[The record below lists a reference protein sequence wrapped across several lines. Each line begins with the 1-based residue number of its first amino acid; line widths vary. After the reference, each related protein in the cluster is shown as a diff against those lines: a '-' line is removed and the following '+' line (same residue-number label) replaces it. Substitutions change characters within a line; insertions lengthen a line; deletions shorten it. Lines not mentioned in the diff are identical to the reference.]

1 MCSTAGLPP
10 TGVCLAFRVT
20 RVDPPRPGSVLVRL
34 WGRFQQRER
43 QPEYQRL
50 HSEIQSWAK
59 SARLGGG
66 GGGAAAAAG
75 AGVGRSVPAPPL
87 ETNERCLVEMS
98 DEWHRARVLSR
109 VGDDYTVF
117 TLDEGRA
124 LPVRARSLDRGKK
137 EFFQLPPEVVC
148 CILANLVPSA
158 GAGTTA
164 AVTTT
169 TTTTI
174 PEEDEEDGEEEKDQE
189 DGEDGGK
196 PPPRAGGPASWPP
209 GALSFFRALQGRTLD
224 AQIEAVLPNRLV
236 LVDVARVS
244 RQLCELGLAR
254 AIDRSAFRLL
264 VEMSTSRPCASFRKE
279 RLLSSSSSSSS
290 SVVVVVPG
298 GVGGGGGGGAGSGSE
313 AATLAM
319 PLPPLLLLPPPPPP
333 PLPLPPLPPGEA
345 GYSLNYFYPLLQV
358 DETVTV
364 RVTHVRYPDRFF
376 CQLRCHCP
384 ELERLHDSMHRY
396 YDSSSS
402 HRAADGP
409 RKLGSPCAAKS
420 ADGRWYRALIQQTL
434 SDGVLEVFYVD
445 YGDKEVVP
453 ARVVRK
459 LSPGYF
465 KMPVVTYPFALRDA
479 SDYGRGWSARHV
491 ELLKSL
497 ILRKVLQAKVEFYNS
512 VENVYYVTLYQED
525 GSTINAA
532 FSAQAEG
539 LVSGYCEESRV
550 KGDCQKLNALQCG
563 GDYLI
568 GDKRIEGVSKAK
580 ERISLLKNANLKMNA
595 FYDVLVEFVKDP
607 SEFWIRTMET
617 ASEFEKLMNSIAKK
631 YGNLGRNEG
640 LVKKPEPGLLCC
652 AKFKAD
658 NLFYRAVI
666 TEILDGQFRVF
677 FIDYGNME
685 VVDWHDVKALLPEY
699 RKLPALAVKCCLAD
713 LAPKEGTWNRE
724 AIAYFEKA
732 VFEKHLVVHV
742 LEKEMDKYLIELLD
756 VEDEGEPS
764 VNKLILQAG
773 YADRKEVKV
782 SNFNSKSLDL
792 LGHSHVSHSSE
803 EIALTYGRSKKNKLE
818 QRPMTPEKV
827 KPFTEYCSTPAV
839 GSSDSLTALLL
850 GHGEFEGNAR
860 TEMMEPII
868 TESPYKQEYLKVGS
882 TVDVQ
887 VSYID
892 EPGDF
897 WCQMTKNTHELK
909 ILMSKMQ
916 EYYNTHEDHFQ
927 PGQPACVV
935 KYSEDGKWYRALTLG
950 KVIVM
955 EVDVLYIDYGNRER
969 VPLSDLRAIRPE
981 FLLFKGQAFR
991 CSLYNIIQPMGPD
1004 PFMWNED
1011 SIAAF
1016 QEFIDNALS
1025 LYMEL
1030 KCTVYALT
1038 VVDGK
1043 GLCNVVD
1050 LNTPFQSACQLLIE
1064 RGLAKFVG
1072 SPSILAPSVSLYTY
1086 YYSTH
1091 DVKIG
1096 SEEEMYVSHVAS
1108 PTKFYCLLGRN
1119 LGILDKLADKVNKLS
1134 SKMQGYNFSQ
1144 GVDPICLAKYT
1155 DNRWYRALAWPIQD
1169 RIRVSFVD
1177 YGNKLD
1183 IDKDDLLPIPNS
1195 AKDVKFLPMQ
1205 AIKCG
1210 LSDIPVDL
1218 SLDIIIWFK
1227 KAVMDKPLKAVVVA
1241 KETDGKLI
1249 VEIYDGNMQINA
1261 KIKEQL
1267 CLQSTSEIK
1276 TNGNAARQKN
1286 KNEKSCSPYMAKS
1299 DHEPLPLKRRIV
1311 EDQGDSRETE
1321 KVTGSTCKQDRWK
1334 NRTEFILQTE
1344 EAGLKKC
1351 VPNKICTKNTKESS
1365 DVKSSVEIADHKFD
1379 GSCVENIS
1387 KKNTSYLTKPWPKV
1401 TVIPLIALKPGFKS
1415 EVSVSH
1421 VISPSQFFV
1430 QLPQNE
1436 DKVIAMEEKLNACNA
1451 NDKKVG
1457 SFQIGDVVCAEFPED
1472 GSQYRAVVTQICNDF
1487 VSVEYIDYGNTATV
1501 DASKI
1506 FPLSKEFLEVQRLSI
1521 PCFLTGFQE
1530 TRVRESSEEA
1540 ISEFIKRTNKTGITC
1555 EFIQQCGQLWE
1566 VHLYD
1571 GQGSIADLLNGFVF
1585 RRGTQYSQQ
1594 PTEYPVIDV
1603 RPASKFNAYV
1613 FEVKSPQQFWCQ
1625 FKTTGDG
1632 FFIES
1637 LEKTKD
1643 DCHDLQSKDDLT
1655 PKAGDLFMVKS
1666 KAYNNWATC
1675 EVVQVCNG
1683 VVEVLFLK
1691 EGIKEEVNSEDMKE
1705 VTPAFT
1711 LTYECKLHGLFPI
1724 DGNNWSENAIE
1735 LFETLVLHKTVTVK
1749 VISVSEANILEVAI
1763 YENLD
1768 NVVRNRLTASGFGVE
1783 KLNVSDTASYGRYI
1797 RKIPL
1802 VGQAIEGYITAAESP
1817 SYFWCQYSTPEIQ
1830 MLSKRMQEVGALG
1843 NTNRELLSNI
1853 SVGDSCF
1860 CKYCEDEQWYRAEVK
1875 KINGSILS
1883 LQYVDYGNEDD
1894 VKIEQVKKLP
1904 KELLKIPTQSFPC
1917 CLSGYDLS
1925 KGSWKDGAVDALL
1938 HLSDQLLK
1946 VTVVENEC
1954 GNSSTPS
1961 LLYVQIK
1968 YIGGIINDI
1977 VRHLWNPHTD
1987 EYEESS
1993 QICVED
1999 SLCTGQLTPVQ
2010 SSPGGLNP
2018 EDKLLVQATTSNI
2031 MCSDVPNAENF
2042 VSFTQS
2048 DDEEEVHLKSPA
2060 AYISEENSE
2069 CIINLQSIEL
2079 SPVEDSTDNEVQML
2093 NTSKIHELVL
2103 SSIPTEDTIETVVGN
2118 FEEAVPSGPDEG
2130 IPTIQTCMDQY
2141 SSNSQAEDA
2150 DLKNEALFLEQGTHK
2165 ASEHL
2170 QGSVQTIDLYEEIF
2184 KCQHDQPFT
2193 EEIGDDSM
2201 TRILISHDDDD
2212 YYEDQNS
2219 SEAQV
2224 NSSETEEQF
2233 ETATTNENPEGTATL
2248 NICPLED
2255 ENKILPCA
2263 ATFSDVMTKGL
2274 QIAVTEKDDAEKEE
2288 SIPLKVP
2295 ATVTINTSVEKG
2307 SPLLILQADIDVT
2320 FVELQNESEHQ
2331 GSRSSYPNPSTDVSQ
2346 KEIVSSEVHC
2356 EEEDCQM
2363 LHSHVAMTAAVGSVE
2378 LDKEQL
2384 INGAS
2389 IQVSD
2394 AVFPSTKSEVASL
2407 KHFTDQNQ
2415 EHQLTPFASLPTSEN
2430 LSEFE
2435 NLSNKNVETNT
2446 CIVESTSAAESVDSL
2461 Q

>member
-1 MCSTAGLPP
+1 MELPVCEEKHWKETAEGAVHRGRIPMCSTAGLPP

-50 HSEIQSWAK
+50 HSDIQSWAK
-59 SARLGGG
+59 AARLV
-66 GGGAAAAAG
+66 GGGAG
-75 AGVGRSVPAPPL
+75 CSVPAPPL
-87 ETNERCLVEMS
+87 ETNERCLVDMAG
-98 DEWHRARVLSR
+98 EWHRARVLSR

-137 EFFQLPPEVVC
+137 DFFQLPPEVVC
-148 CILANLVPSA
+148 CILANLVPA
-158 GAGTTA
+158 PGAACGNSNA
-164 AVTTT
+164 A
-169 TTTTI
+169 
-174 PEEDEEDGEEEKDQE
+174 EEEEEEREDVEQEKVPEDGEE
-189 DGEDGGK
+189 GGK
-196 PPPRAGGPASWPP
+196 PRGGAASWAP
-209 GALSFFRALQGRTLD
+209 AAISFFRALQGRTLETLV
-224 AQIEAVLPNRLV
+224 EAVLPNRLV
-236 LVDVARVS
+236 LVEVARVS

-254 AIDRSAFRLL
+254 AIDRGAFRLM
-264 VEMSTSRPCASFRKE
+264 VEMATSRPCGAAAAACGASFRKE
-279 RLLSSSSSSSS
+279 RAPPPL
-290 SVVVVVPG
+290 
-298 GVGGGGGGGAGSGSE
+298 VGGE
-313 AATLAM
+313 AASSLG
-319 PLPPLLLLPPPPPP
+319 LPPPPPS
-333 PLPLPPLPPGEA
+333 EA

-396 YDSSSS
+396 YDNS
-402 HRAADGP
+402 RAAEAP
-409 RKLGSPCAAKS
+409 RRLGSPCAAKS

-434 SDGVLEVFYVD
+434 ADGVLEVFYVD
-445 YGDKEVVP
+445 YGDREVVP

-497 ILRKVLQAKVEFYNS
+497 ILRRVLQAKVEFYNS

-525 GSTINAA
+525 GSTVNSA
-532 FSAQAEG
+532 FSAQTES
-539 LVSGYCEESRV
+539 LMSGYSEEIRLRAD
-550 KGDCQKLNALQCG
+550 GQKLNALQCG

-568 GDKRIEGVSKAK
+568 GDRRTEGLAVKPK
-580 ERISLLKNANLKMNA
+580 DRISLLKNANLKLNA

-631 YGNLGRNEG
+631 YGSLSRNEG

-666 TEILDGQFRVF
+666 TEILDGHFRVF

-724 AIAYFEKA
+724 AVTYFEKA

-764 VNKLILQAG
+764 VNKLILLAG
-773 YADRKEVKV
+773 FADRKEFKV
-782 SNFNSKSLDL
+782 SNFNSKNLDL
-792 LGHSHVSHSSE
+792 LGNLHISHSSE
-803 EIALTYGRSKKNKLE
+803 EIVHSYGRSKKDNLE
-818 QRPMTPEKV
+818 QRPMTPEKNQ
-827 KPFTEYCSTPAV
+827 PFTEYCGTPTV
-839 GSSDSLTALLL
+839 GLSDSLTTLFSSQ
-850 GHGEFEGNAR
+850 GEFEGNDKA
-860 TEMMEPII
+860 EMLESVIM
-868 TESPYKQEYLKVGS
+868 ESPYKQEYLKVGS

-909 ILMSKMQ
+909 ILMSKIQ
-916 EYYNTHEDHFQ
+916 EYYNIHEDNFQ
-927 PGQPACVV
+927 PGQSACIVR
-935 KYSEDGKWYRALTLG
+935 YSEDGKWYRALILG
-950 KVIVM
+950 KVNVT

-969 VPLSDLRAIRPE
+969 VPMSELRLIKPE

-1038 VVDGK
+1038 VVEGK

-1134 SKMQGYNFSQ
+1134 SKMQGYTFSQ

-1249 VEIYDGNMQINA
+1249 VELYDGNMQINA

-1267 CLQSTSEIK
+1267 CLQNTSETK
-1276 TNGNAARQKN
+1276 TNGSAGRQKN
-1286 KNEKSCSPYMAKS
+1286 KNEKSCTPYMAKS
-1299 DHEPLPLKRRIV
+1299 EHEPLPLKRRV
-1311 EDQGDSRETE
+1311 AEDQGDIREAE
-1321 KVTGSTCKQDRWK
+1321 KITISACKQDRWK
-1334 NRTEFILQTE
+1334 NRTELISQTE
-1344 EAGLKKC
+1344 EAGLKKF
-1351 VPNKICTKNTKESS
+1351 VHSKICTKNTKESS
-1365 DVKSSVEIADHKFD
+1365 DLKSSMVIVDHKLD
-1379 GSCVENIS
+1379 DNWVESPNG
-1387 KKNTSYLTKPWPKV
+1387 KKVNFATPWPKL
-1401 TVIPLIALKPGFKS
+1401 TDLPLMTLNGGFKS
-1415 EVSVSH
+1415 GVSVSH
-1421 VISPSQFFV
+1421 VINPSHFFV
-1430 QLPQNE
+1430 QLLQNE
-1436 DKVIAMEEKLNACNA
+1436 DNITVMEEKLNACNT
-1451 NDKKVG
+1451 NDRKVG
-1457 SFQIGDVVCAEFPED
+1457 SFEIGDVVCAEFPED
-1472 GSQYRAVVTQICNDF
+1472 GSRYRAVVTQICDNL

-1501 DASKI
+1501 DASKV
-1506 FPLSKEFLEVQRLSI
+1506 FALSKDFLKVHRLSI
-1521 PCFLTGFQE
+1521 PCFLAGFQDSSF
-1530 TRVRESSEEA
+1530 RESSEEA
-1540 ISEFIKRTNKTGITC
+1540 LSEFIKRTNKTRITC
-1555 EFIQQCGQLWE
+1555 EFMQPCGQLWE

-1571 GQGSIADLLNGFVF
+1571 DHGSIADLFNNFEF
-1585 RRGTQYSQQ
+1585 RSGTPYSHQS
-1594 PTEYPVIDV
+1594 TEYPVIDI
-1603 RPASKFNAYV
+1603 RPSKYNAYV
-1613 FEVKSPQQFWCQ
+1613 FAVKSPQQFWCQ
-1625 FKTTGDG
+1625 FKTTSDG
-1632 FFIES
+1632 IFIES
-1637 LEKTKD
+1637 L
-1643 DCHDLQSKDDLT
+1643 DLQSKEDLN
-1655 PKAGDLFMVKS
+1655 PKAGNLCMVKR
-1666 KAYNNWATC
+1666 KAHNNWATC
-1675 EVVQVCNG
+1675 EIVQKVCDG
-1683 VVEVLFLK
+1683 VVVVHFLR
-1691 EGIKEEVNSEDMKE
+1691 EDIKEEVNSIDIKD
-1705 VTPAFT
+1705 VTPAFA

-1724 DGNNWSENAIE
+1724 DGNSWSNEAIE
-1735 LFETLVLHKTVTVK
+1735 LFKTLVLYKTVTVK
-1749 VISVSEANILEVAI
+1749 VISISEDNVLEIAL
-1763 YENLD
+1763 YDYLD
-1768 NVVRNRLTASGFGVE
+1768 NVRNRLIASGFIIE
-1783 KLNVSDTASYGRYI
+1783 KLNVCVSDAPSYGRYI
-1797 RKIPL
+1797 KKLPL
-1802 VGQAIEGYITAAESP
+1802 VGQTIEGYITAAESP
-1817 SYFWCQYSTPEIQ
+1817 CYFWCQYSSPEVQ
-1830 MLSKRMQEVGALG
+1830 MLSKRMQEVGVLG
-1843 NTNRELLSNI
+1843 VTNRELLSDI

-1860 CKYCEDEQWYRAEVK
+1860 CKYCEDGQWYRAEVK
-1875 KINGSILS
+1875 KVNGGILS

-1894 VKIEQVKKLP
+1894 VGIQQVKKMP
-1904 KELLKIPTQSFPC
+1904 NELLKIPTQSFLC
-1917 CLSGYDLS
+1917 CLSGYDLAN
-1925 KGSWKDGAVDALL
+1925 GSWKDGAVDALL
-1938 HLSDQLLK
+1938 NLSDQLLK
-1946 VTVVENEC
+1946 VTVVEDEC
-1954 GNSSTPS
+1954 KNRSLPS
-1961 LLYVQIK
+1961 LLHVQIE
-1968 YIGGIINDI
+1968 YVDGIINDI
-1977 VRHLWNPHTD
+1977 VRNFWNPHSEKYD
-1987 EYEESS
+1987 ESS
-1993 QICVED
+1993 EISD
-1999 SLCTGQLTPVQ
+1999 KNSISTDQLTPVM
-2010 SSPGGLNP
+2010 SSPDGLNL
-2018 EDKLLVQATTSNI
+2018 EDKLLMQAITSNI
-2031 MCSDVPNAENF
+2031 TCSEIPNTENY
-2042 VSFTQS
+2042 VTSCKLH
-2048 DDEEEVHLKSPA
+2048 DEEWMHLKSPA
-2060 AYISEENSE
+2060 IIRPEENTEST
-2069 CIINLQSIEL
+2069 INLPSIQQ
-2079 SPVEDSTDNEVQML
+2079 SPVMDVIDNEVHTL
-2093 NTSKIHELVL
+2093 ITSKTLESAAL
-2103 SSIPTEDTIETVVGN
+2103 SSISTEDTVGVDS
-2118 FEEAVPSGPDEG
+2118 FEGAVSSGSDEG
-2130 IPTIQTCMDQY
+2130 MSTTQACMDQY
-2141 SSNSQAEDA
+2141 SLSDQIEDA
-2150 DLKNEALFLEQGTHK
+2150 GHKEAQGTLK
-2165 ASEHL
+2165 TSEFL
-2170 QGSVQTIDLYEEIF
+2170 QSSVQTIDLYEEIF
-2184 KCQHDQPFT
+2184 KCQQDQPFT
-2193 EEIGDDSM
+2193 EEIGDGDDSM
-2201 TRILISHDDDD
+2201 TRILISHDEDDD
-2212 YYEDQNS
+2212 YYEEQNF

-2233 ETATTNENPEGTATL
+2233 VTVTSPTL
-2248 NICPLED
+2248 NICPEED

-2263 ATFSDVMTKGL
+2263 TTLSGVMNKEL
-2274 QIAVTEKDDAEKEE
+2274 QIAITERDTEQEE
-2288 SIPLKVP
+2288 NIPLKDTF
-2295 ATVTINTSVEKG
+2295 AGMEKG
-2307 SPLLILQADIDVT
+2307 SPLLKLQANYDINC
-2320 FVELQNESEHQ
+2320 VEVRNENEHQ
-2331 GSRSSYPNPSTDVSQ
+2331 SSGSNYPNLSTDVSL
-2346 KEIVSSEVHC
+2346 KEIVGSEVHC
-2356 EEEDCQM
+2356 ENEDGQM
-2363 LHSHVAMTAAVGSVE
+2363 LHSHVAKKAVDSVA

-2384 INGAS
+2384 IHGAS
-2389 IQVSD
+2389 IKVSD
-2394 AVFPSTKSEVASL
+2394 GLLPSTKSEVAFL
-2407 KHFTDQNQ
+2407 NHLMVQNPKH
-2415 EHQLTPFASLPTSEN
+2415 HQLMSFAALSASEKLN
-2430 LSEFE
+2430 KFE
-2435 NLSNKNVETNT
+2435 NLSNINAETNS
-2446 CIVESTSAAESVDSL
+2446 CITVEGTSTAESVDSL

>member
-1 MCSTAGLPP
+1 MCSTAGWPP
-10 TGVCLAFRVT
+10 TGVCLALRVT

-34 WGRFQQRER
+34 WGRFQQRDR

-59 SARLGGG
+59 SGQLGGG
-66 GGGAAAAAG
+66 GGGAVGVAG
-75 AGVGRSVPAPPL
+75 AGRSVTAAPL
-87 ETNERCLVEMS
+87 ETNERCLVEVS
-98 DEWHRARVLSR
+98 GEWHRARVLSR

-124 LPVRARSLDRGKK
+124 LPARGRSLDRGKK
-137 EFFQLPPEVVC
+137 DFFQLPPEVVC
-148 CILANLVPSA
+148 CILANLVPA
-158 GAGTTA
+158 AGPPAAAEEHQQELEELEKQQEEEEGGERKKEPEDDDEEEGGTKAPLPGGAGSGA
-164 AVTTT
+164 AT
-169 TTTTI
+169 
-174 PEEDEEDGEEEKDQE
+174 
-189 DGEDGGK
+189 
-196 PPPRAGGPASWPP
+196 SWPP
-209 GALSFFRALQGRTLD
+209 GALSFLRALQGRTLD
-224 AQIEAVLPNRLV
+224 AQVEAVLPNRLV
-236 LVDVARVS
+236 LVEVVRVS

-264 VEMSTSRPCASFRKE
+264 VEMSTSRPSGGPFRKE
-279 RLLSSSSSSSS
+279 RLLSLASSASSSLAAL
-290 SVVVVVPG
+290 G
-298 GVGGGGGGGAGSGSE
+298 GSGTAE
-313 AATLAM
+313 AGGSSAALA
-319 PLPPLLLLPPPPPP
+319 PRSLLPPPPPS
-333 PLPLPPLPPGEA
+333 EA

-384 ELERLHDSMHRY
+384 ELERLHDSMYRY
-396 YDSSSS
+396 YDNNSSI
-402 HRAADGP
+402 RAADGP
-409 RKLGSPCAAKS
+409 PRRLGSPCAAKS
-420 ADGRWYRALIQQTL
+420 GDGRWYRALIQQTL
-434 SDGVLEVFYVD
+434 SDGVHEVFYVD
-445 YGDKEVVP
+445 YGDREVVP

-497 ILRKVLQAKVEFYNS
+497 ILRRVLQAKVEFYNS

-532 FSAQAEG
+532 FNAQAEG
-539 LVSGYCEESRV
+539 LAPGHCEEGRL
-550 KGDCQKLNALQCG
+550 KGDYQKLNALQCG
-563 GDYLI
+563 GNYLI
-568 GDKRIEGVSKAK
+568 GDRRIEGVAKAK
-580 ERISLLKNANLKMNA
+580 DRISLLKNANLKLNA
-595 FYDVLVEFVKDP
+595 FYDVLVEFVKNP

-658 NLFYRAVI
+658 HLFYRAVI

-713 LAPKEGTWNRE
+713 LSPKEGTWSRE

-773 YADRKEVKV
+773 YADRKELKI
-782 SNFNSKSLDL
+782 SNFSSKNLDL
-792 LGHSHVSHSSE
+792 LGHLHISHSSE
-803 EIALTYGRSKKNKLE
+803 ELDHSYGRSKKDTLE

-827 KPFTEYCSTPAV
+827 KPFTEYYGTPAV
-839 GSSDSLTALLL
+839 SSNDSLTTLLSDQ
-850 GHGEFEGNAR
+850 GAFEGNVR
-860 TEMMEPII
+860 IEMMESVI

-897 WCQMTKNTHELK
+897 WCQMTKNAHELK
-909 ILMSKMQ
+909 ILMSKIQ
-916 EYYNTHEDHFQ
+916 EYYNTHEDNFQ
-927 PGQPACVV
+927 PDQSACIV
-935 KYSEDGKWYRALTLG
+935 KYSEDGKWYRALALG
-950 KVIVM
+950 KVIAM

-969 VPLSDLRAIRPE
+969 VVISDLRTIRPE

-1072 SPSILAPSVSLYTY
+1072 SPSVLAPSVSLYTY

-1119 LGILDKLADKVNKLS
+1119 LGILDKLAYKVNKLS
-1134 SKMQGYNFSQ
+1134 SNMQGYNFSQ

-1218 SLDIIIWFK
+1218 SVDIIIWFK

-1249 VEIYDGNMQINA
+1249 VELYDGNMQINA

-1267 CLQSTSEIK
+1267 CLQSTSETK
-1276 TNGNAARQKN
+1276 TNGNAGRQKN
-1286 KNEKSCSPYMAKS
+1286 KNEKSCSPYIPKS
-1299 DHEPLPLKRRIV
+1299 DHEPLPLKRCIV
-1311 EDQGDSRETE
+1311 EDQFDSRETD
-1321 KVTGSTCKQDRWK
+1321 KVTVSTCKQDRWK
-1334 NRTEFILQTE
+1334 NRTEVISETE

-1351 VPNKICTKNTKESS
+1351 VPNKICTKNAKESS
-1365 DVKSSVEIADHKFD
+1365 NVKFIVEIEYHTFD
-1379 GSCVENIS
+1379 GSCVENSS
-1387 KKNTSYLTKPWPKV
+1387 KKSTSNLTMPWPKV
-1401 TVIPLIALKPGFKS
+1401 TDIPLIVLNAGFKS
-1415 EVSVSH
+1415 EVSISH
-1421 VISPSQFFV
+1421 VVSPSNFFV

-1436 DKVIAMEEKLNACNA
+1436 DKITAMEEKLNACNV
-1451 NDKKVG
+1451 NEKVG

-1472 GSQYRAVVTQICNDF
+1472 GSQYRAVVTQISNDL

-1501 DASKI
+1501 EASKI
-1506 FPLSKEFLEVQRLSI
+1506 VPLSKEFLEVQRLSI
-1521 PCFLTGFQE
+1521 PCFLAGFQD
-1530 TRVRESSEEA
+1530 TSFRENGEEA
-1540 ISEFIKRTNKTGITC
+1540 VSEFIKRTNKTGIIC

-1571 GQGSIADLLNGFVF
+1571 GQGPMADLLNDFVF
-1585 RRGTQYSQQ
+1585 RSGTQYSQQ
-1594 PTEYPVIDV
+1594 PTEYPVIDA
-1603 RPASKFNAYV
+1603 RPASKFNTYV
-1613 FEVKSPQQFWCQ
+1613 FAVKSPQQFWCQ

-1632 FFIES
+1632 IFIES
-1637 LEKTKD
+1637 LEKTQD
-1643 DCHDLQSKDDLT
+1643 DSHDDLA
-1655 PKAGDLFMVKS
+1655 PKAGDLCMVKS

-1675 EVVQVCNG
+1675 EIVQVCNG

-1691 EGIKEEVNSEDMKE
+1691 EGIKEEVNCEDIKE

-1711 LTYECKLHGLFPI
+1711 LTYECKLYGLFPI
-1724 DGNNWSENAIE
+1724 DGNSWSEKAIE

-1749 VISVSEANILEVAI
+1749 VIRVSEDNILEVAI

-1783 KLNVSDTASYGRYI
+1783 KLNASASDIASYGRYI
-1797 RKIPL
+1797 RRIPL
-1802 VGQAIEGYITAAESP
+1802 VGQAIEGYITAVESP
-1817 SYFWCQYSTPEIQ
+1817 SYFWCQYATPEIQ
-1830 MLSKRMQEVGALG
+1830 MLATKMQEVGVLG
-1843 NTNRELLSNI
+1843 ITNRELLSNI

-1860 CKYCEDEQWYRAEVK
+1860 CKYGEDGQWYRAEVK
-1875 KINGSILS
+1875 KINGSIIS

-1894 VKIEQVKKLP
+1894 VGIQQVKKLP

-1925 KGSWKDGAVDALL
+1925 KGSWKDGAMDALL

-1946 VTVVENEC
+1946 VTVIENEC

-1961 LLYVQIK
+1961 LLYVHIQ
-1968 YIGGIINDI
+1968 YVGGIINDLM
-1977 VRHLWNPHTD
+1977 RYLWNPHTD
-1987 EYEESS
+1987 ECDESG
-1993 QICVED
+1993 QICED
-1999 SLCTGQLTPVQ
+1999 DSSCTSQLTPVQ
-2010 SSPGGLNP
+2010 SSPGGLNL
-2018 EDKLLVQATTSNI
+2018 EDKLLMQAITSNI
-2031 MCSDVPNAENF
+2031 MCSEVPNAASF
-2042 VSFTQS
+2042 VQFVQS
-2048 DDEEEVHLKSPA
+2048 DHEEEVHLKSPV
-2060 AYISEENSE
+2060 YILEENNE
-2069 CIINLQSIEL
+2069 CIINLQTIEL
-2079 SPVEDSTDNEVQML
+2079 SPVVDSIDKVQML
-2093 NTSKIHELVL
+2093 NTSKTHELVVL
-2103 SSIPTEDTIETVVGN
+2103 SSISTEDTIETVVAGN
-2118 FEEAVPSGPDEG
+2118 FEDAVSSGPDEG
-2130 IPTIQTCMDQY
+2130 MPTIQTCMDQY

-2150 DLKNEALFLEQGTHK
+2150 DLKNEALFFKQGIHI

-2212 YYEDQNS
+2212 DYYDL

-2224 NSSETEEQF
+2224 NSSETEEHF
-2233 ETATTNENPEGTATL
+2233 ETA
-2248 NICPLED
+2248 
-2255 ENKILPCA
+2255 
-2263 ATFSDVMTKGL
+2263 L
-2274 QIAVTEKDDAEKEE
+2274 QTVVHEKDDAEEEE
-2288 SIPLKVP
+2288 SIPLKDP
-2295 ATVTINTSVEKG
+2295 LTVAINTSVEKG
-2307 SPLLILQADIDVT
+2307 
-2320 FVELQNESEHQ
+2320 Q
-2331 GSRSSYPNPSTDVSQ
+2331 GCAQPHGA
-2346 KEIVSSEVHC
+2346 KE
-2356 EEEDCQM
+2356 DWWWR
-2363 LHSHVAMTAAVGSVE
+2363 G
-2378 LDKEQL
+2378 
-2384 INGAS
+2384 
-2389 IQVSD
+2389 
-2394 AVFPSTKSEVASL
+2394 
-2407 KHFTDQNQ
+2407 
-2415 EHQLTPFASLPTSEN
+2415 
-2430 LSEFE
+2430 
-2435 NLSNKNVETNT
+2435 
-2446 CIVESTSAAESVDSL
+2446 
-2461 Q
+2461 

>member
-1 MCSTAGLPP
+1 MGLPVCEEKHLKETAEGAVRRGRITMCSTAGLPP

-20 RVDPPRPGSVLVRL
+20 RVDPPRSGSVLVRL

-50 HSEIQSWAK
+50 HSDIQSWAK
-59 SARLGGG
+59 AARLV
-66 GGGAAAAAG
+66 GGAGG
-75 AGVGRSVPAPPL
+75 AGRSVPVPPL
-87 ETNERCLVEMS
+87 EANERCLVDMGG
-98 DEWHRARVLSR
+98 EWHRARVLSR

-137 EFFQLPPEVVC
+137 DLFQLPPEVVC
-148 CILANLVPSA
+148 CILANLVPA
-158 GAGTTA
+158 TGPGAGGGSGSSCNAA
-164 AVTTT
+164 AV
-169 TTTTI
+169 
-174 PEEDEEDGEEEKDQE
+174 EEVEEREDAEQDKVPE

-196 PPPRAGGPASWPP
+196 QRGGAASWPP
-209 GALSFFRALQGRTLD
+209 GALSFFRALQGRTLET
-224 AQIEAVLPNRLV
+224 QVEAVLPNRLV
-236 LVDVARVS
+236 LVEVARVS

-254 AIDRSAFRLL
+254 AIDRSAFRLM
-264 VEMSTSRPCASFRKE
+264 VEMSTSRPCAAAAAAVSASFRKE
-279 RLLSSSSSSSS
+279 RAPAPLAGGGGCSSSSS
-290 SVVVVVPG
+290 G
-298 GVGGGGGGGAGSGSE
+298 GE
-313 AATLAM
+313 AASTLG
-319 PLPPLLLLPPPPPP
+319 LP
-333 PLPLPPLPPGEA
+333 PPGEA

-396 YDSSSS
+396 YDNS
-402 HRAADGP
+402 RALEAP
-409 RKLGSPCAAKS
+409 RRLGSPCAAKS

-434 SDGVLEVFYVD
+434 ADGVLEVFYVD
-445 YGDKEVVP
+445 YGDREVVP

-497 ILRKVLQAKVEFYNS
+497 ILRRVLQAKVEFYNS

-525 GSTINAA
+525 GSTVNAA
-532 FSAQAEG
+532 FNAQAES
-539 LVSGYCEESRV
+539 LLSGYGEEGRPRAD
-550 KGDCQKLNALQCG
+550 GQKLNALQCG

-568 GDKRIEGVSKAK
+568 GDRRPEGPSAK
-580 ERISLLKNANLKMNA
+580 PKDRISLLKNANLKLNA

-631 YGNLGRNEG
+631 YGNLSRNEG

-652 AKFKAD
+652 AKFRAD

-666 TEILDGQFRVF
+666 TEILDGNFRVF

-699 RKLPALAVKCCLAD
+699 RKLPALAVKCSLAD
-713 LAPKEGTWNRE
+713 LAPKEGTWSRE
-724 AIAYFEKA
+724 AITYFEKA

-764 VNKLILQAG
+764 VNKLILLAG
-773 YADRKEVKV
+773 YADRKEFKV
-782 SNFNSKSLDL
+782 SNFNSKNLDL
-792 LGHSHVSHSSE
+792 LGHLHISHSSE
-803 EIALTYGRSKKNKLE
+803 EIVHSHRSKKDKLE
-818 QRPMTPEKV
+818 QRPVTPEKI
-827 KPFTEYCSTPAV
+827 KPFTEYCGTPTV
-839 GSSDSLTALLL
+839 GLSDSLTALFSSQ
-850 GHGEFEGNAR
+850 GEFECNDR
-860 TEMMEPII
+860 TEMMESVI

-909 ILMSKMQ
+909 ILMSKIQ
-916 EYYNTHEDHFQ
+916 EYYNTHEDNFQ
-927 PGQPACVV
+927 PGQPACIVR
-935 KYSEDGKWYRALTLG
+935 YSEDGKWYRALILG
-950 KVIVM
+950 KVTAM

-969 VPLSDLRAIRPE
+969 VPISDLRLIKPE

-1038 VVDGK
+1038 VVEGK

-1072 SPSILAPSVSLYTY
+1072 SPSVLAPSVSLYTY

-1134 SKMQGYNFSQ
+1134 SKMQGYTFSQ

-1249 VEIYDGNMQINA
+1249 VELYDGNMQINA
-1261 KIKEQL
+1261 KIKEQI
-1267 CLQSTSEIK
+1267 CLQSTSETK
-1276 TNGNAARQKN
+1276 TNGSAGRQKN
-1286 KNEKSCSPYMAKS
+1286 KNEKSCTPYVAKS

-1311 EDQGDSRETE
+1311 EDQGDNRETE
-1321 KVTGSTCKQDRWK
+1321 KITVSTCKEDRWK
-1334 NRTEFILQTE
+1334 NRTEVVSQTDE
-1344 EAGLKKC
+1344 VGLKKC
-1351 VPNKICTKNTKESS
+1351 VQNKICTKNIKESS
-1365 DVKSSVEIADHKFD
+1365 DFKSSMEIVDHKLD
-1379 GSCVENIS
+1379 GNWVENPS
-1387 KKNTSYLTKPWPKV
+1387 KKNTNLTTPWPKL
-1401 TVIPLIALKPGFKS
+1401 TDLPLMALNRGFKS

-1421 VISPSQFFV
+1421 VINLSHFFV
-1430 QLPQNE
+1430 QLLQNE
-1436 DKVIAMEEKLNACNA
+1436 DKVTAMEEKLNTCNT
-1451 NDKKVG
+1451 NDRKVG
-1457 SFQIGDVVCAEFPED
+1457 NFQIGDVVCAEFPED
-1472 GSQYRAVVTQICNDF
+1472 GSQYRAVVTQICDDL

-1501 DASKI
+1501 DASKV
-1506 FPLSKEFLEVQRLSI
+1506 FPLSKDFLEVHRLSI
-1521 PCFLTGFQE
+1521 PCFLAGFQNSSS
-1530 TRVRESSEEA
+1530 RESSKEA
-1540 ISEFIKRTNKTGITC
+1540 VSEFVKRTSKTGITC
-1555 EFIQQCGQLWE
+1555 EFMQRCGQLWE

-1571 GQGSIADLLNGFVF
+1571 DMGSMANLLNNFEF
-1585 RRGTQYSQQ
+1585 SSGTQYSQQ

-1613 FEVKSPQQFWCQ
+1613 FAVKSPQQFWCQ
-1625 FKTTGDG
+1625 FKTTSDG
-1632 FFIES
+1632 IFIES
-1637 LEKTKD
+1637 LEKMED
-1643 DCHDLQSKDDLT
+1643 DSNDLQSKDDLT
-1655 PKAGDLFMVKS
+1655 PKAGNLCMAKS
-1666 KAYNNWATC
+1666 KAHNNWTTC
-1675 EVVQVCNG
+1675 EIVQVCNE
-1683 VVEVLFLK
+1683 VIEVLFLK
-1691 EGIKEEVNSEDMKE
+1691 EGIKEEVNSEDIIE

-1711 LTYECKLHGLFPI
+1711 LSYECKLHGLFPI
-1724 DGNNWSENAIE
+1724 DGNIWSKEAIE
-1735 LFETLVLHKTVTVK
+1735 LFETLVLYKTVTVK
-1749 VISVSEANILEVAI
+1749 VISVSEDNVLEVVI
-1763 YENLD
+1763 YDHLD
-1768 NVVRNRLTASGFGVE
+1768 NIVRNRLTASGLGIE
-1783 KLNVSDTASYGRYI
+1783 KLNVCVPDVASYGRYI
-1797 RKIPL
+1797 KKLPL
-1802 VGQAIEGYITAAESP
+1802 VGQTIEGYITAAESP
-1817 SYFWCQYSTPEIQ
+1817 SYFWCQYSSPEVHILCKK
-1830 MLSKRMQEVGALG
+1830 MKEVGVLG
-1843 NTNRELLSNI
+1843 VTNRELLSDI

-1860 CKYCEDEQWYRAEVK
+1860 CKYCEDGQWYRAEVK
-1875 KINGSILS
+1875 KINGNMLT

-1894 VKIEQVKKLP
+1894 VGIEQVKKMP
-1904 KELLKIPTQSFPC
+1904 KELLKIPTQSFLC

-1925 KGSWKDGAVDALL
+1925 NGSWKDGAVDALL
-1938 HLSDQLLK
+1938 NLSDQLLK
-1946 VTVVENEC
+1946 VTVVANEC
-1954 GNSSTPS
+1954 KNGSLPP
-1961 LLYVQIK
+1961 LLYVQIQ
-1968 YIGGIINDI
+1968 YVNGIINDI
-1977 VRHLWNPHTD
+1977 VRNFWNPHTD
-1987 EYEESS
+1987 KHDESS
-1993 QICVED
+1993 QLCD
-1999 SLCTGQLTPVQ
+1999 NSLSTGQLTHIM
-2010 SSPGGLNP
+2010 SSPGGLNL
-2018 EDKLLVQATTSNI
+2018 EDKLLLEPITSNI
-2031 MCSDVPNAENF
+2031 TSEVPNAENF
-2042 VSFTQS
+2042 VNLCKLHN
-2048 DDEEEVHLKSPA
+2048 EEVMHLKSPA
-2060 AYISEENSE
+2060 VNIPEENNK
-2069 CIINLQSIEL
+2069 CIINLPSIQL
-2079 SPVEDSTDNEVQML
+2079 SPVVDGIDNEVHIL
-2093 NTSKIHELVL
+2093 NTLKTHQLAAL
-2103 SSIPTEDTIETVVGN
+2103 STISTEDTIETVVVDK
-2118 FEEAVPSGPDEG
+2118 FEDAKSASDEG
-2130 IPTIQTCMDQY
+2130 MPTTQAGMDQY
-2141 SSNSQAEDA
+2141 SLSNQTEDA
-2150 DLKNEALFLEQGTHK
+2150 DLEEARGTLK
-2165 ASEHL
+2165 TSEYL
-2170 QGSVQTIDLYEEIF
+2170 QESVQTIDLYEEIF
-2184 KCQHDQPFT
+2184 KCQQDQPFT

-2212 YYEDQNS
+2212 DDYYEDQNL

-2233 ETATTNENPEGTATL
+2233 ERVPTATL
-2248 NICPLED
+2248 NICPEED
-2255 ENKILPCA
+2255 ESKILPCA
-2263 ATFSDVMTKGL
+2263 TSPLSGVMNKGL
-2274 QIAVTEKDDAEKEE
+2274 QIAMTERDSGKEE
-2288 SIPLKVP
+2288 NISLKD
-2295 ATVTINTSVEKG
+2295 TITGTEKG
-2307 SPLLILQADIDVT
+2307 SPLLILQANSDITCMEVRS
-2320 FVELQNESEHQ
+2320 ENEHQ
-2331 GSRSSYPNPSTDVSQ
+2331 SSGSNYPNISADVSQ
-2346 KEIVSSEVHC
+2346 KEIVGSEVHC
-2356 EEEDCQM
+2356 EEEDGQM
-2363 LHSHVAMTAAVGSVE
+2363 LHSHVAATAVDSVA

-2384 INGAS
+2384 IHGAS
-2389 IQVSD
+2389 IKVTD
-2394 AVFPSTKSEVASL
+2394 AVLPSTESEVAFL
-2407 KHFTDQNQ
+2407 KQIDQN
-2415 EHQLTPFASLPTSEN
+2415 
-2430 LSEFE
+2430 
-2435 NLSNKNVETNT
+2435 
-2446 CIVESTSAAESVDSL
+2446 
-2461 Q
+2461 